1 MEMVINPKGRVRC
14 IYGEEIDLTALGQVS
29 ISRASHVEPDAQGQ
43 WWANLTPV
51 HGPTL
56 GPFSLRS
63 DALAAEVTWLET
75 HWLPGGNRPTHAV
88 T

>member
-1 MEMVINPKGRVRC
+1 MEMVIDYKGGVRC
-14 IYGEEIDLTALGQVS
+14 IYGEELNLTALGQVS

-43 WWANLTPV
+43 WWADLTPV
-51 HGPTL
+51 HGPAL

-75 HWLPGGNRPTHAV
+75 HWLSGGNHPTHAV

>member
-1 MEMVINPKGRVRC
+1 MEMVIDRKGGVRC
-14 IYGEEIDLTALGQVS
+14 IYGEEIDLTALGQIS
-29 ISRASHVEPDAQGQ
+29 ISRASHVEPDGNGR

-56 GPFSLRS
+56 GPFSRRS

-75 HWLPGGNRPTHAV
+75 HWLPGGNHPTHAI